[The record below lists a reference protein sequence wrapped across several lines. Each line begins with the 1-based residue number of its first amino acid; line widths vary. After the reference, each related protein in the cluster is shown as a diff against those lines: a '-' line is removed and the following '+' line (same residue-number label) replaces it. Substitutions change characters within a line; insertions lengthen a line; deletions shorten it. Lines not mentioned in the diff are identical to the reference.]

1 MLSENVWRTLACP
14 SCGGALAEEG
24 DAARC
29 AGCAARYPR
38 AASGALDLRLQG
50 TKTLTHSVT
59 LGASLAA
66 PRAGFHA
73 LPLHP
78 NPAVD
83 FGARAVP
90 YHLSR
95 ELMSHFPKARVPG
108 EPMLDLGCGSGLH
121 REACE
126 AAGFAWVGVD
136 HDSSDATLLCDAHA
150 LPFKDGVFAFALS
163 IAVLEHLRFPV
174 VAMRELHRVLRRGAL
189 FLGTVAFLEPFHS
202 ESYYH
207 HTHLG
212 VCASL
217 QEAGFAL
224 EHVAPG
230 GAWSGLL
237 PLAQMGLFPRMP
249 APLVK
254 ALLWPLQV
262 LHRAW
267 WALGRHVSAQATDE
281 MRLLT
286 TSGAFSFVARAARR
300 TAGSGAAP

>member
-1 MLSENVWRTLACP
+1 MLACP
-14 SCGGALAEEG
+14 GCGGALA
-24 DAARC
+24 DAGNAAHC
-29 AGCAARYPR
+29 GACGARYPR
-38 AASGALDLRLQG
+38 SASGALDLRLQA
-50 TKTLTHSVT
+50 TKTVAHRFT
-59 LGASLAA
+59 LGAPLAA
-66 PRAGFHA
+66 PRAGFRA
-73 LPLHP
+73 LPL
-78 NPAVD
+78 NRQPAVD

-95 ELMSHFPKARVPG
+95 ELMSHFPKARTPG

-121 REACE
+121 RETCE

-136 HDSSDATLLCDAHA
+136 HDSSAATLLCDAHA

-174 VAMRELHRVLRRGAL
+174 VAMRELHRVLRPQAP

-212 VCASL
+212 VCSSL

-224 EHVAPG
+224 EHVSPG

-254 ALLWPLQV
+254 GLLWPLQV

-267 WALGRHVSAQATDE
+267 WALGARFSAQATDE
-281 MRLLT
+281 MRVLS
-286 TSGAFSFVARAARR
+286 TSGAFSFVARAAPR
-300 TAGSGAAP
+300 TPGSDAPP